1 MNYEFFHDIFVL
13 ITNTF
18 QLYLDAFVLYLILS
32 FTKEKENRLEQT
44 QYDKLL
50 RKDVPNMVYIRNQQI
65 QDQYLKGYIEDDEK
79 QLKLVLLQS

>member
-50 RKDVPNMVYIRNQQI
+50 RKDVPKLVFIRNQQI